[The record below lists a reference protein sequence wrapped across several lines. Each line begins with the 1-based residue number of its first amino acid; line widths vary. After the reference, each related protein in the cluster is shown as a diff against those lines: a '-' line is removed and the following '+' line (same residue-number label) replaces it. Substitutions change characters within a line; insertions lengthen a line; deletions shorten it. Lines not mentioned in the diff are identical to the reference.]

1 MSTNNLKDLSYK
13 TNTARAILSSA
24 DLFRYPQ
31 HVVWEYVTNE
41 IQYRDKGIKP
51 KIYVRV
57 NGEKISIYGNGSG
70 MGIEDLKNFF
80 TLHGENLDRKKGNPG
95 RGKYG
100 TGKAAAF
107 SIANSFLISTVKKN
121 RLYELKLKK
130 NDIKKFA
137 SSGKEIPLTDYV
149 ISANKKINEPNG
161 TRIEIS
167 ELTVKP
173 NRKEIIEYIEKQIGY
188 FKGAEVWVDNH
199 LCIYK
204 EPIFVKEYDF
214 NSIKT
219 HPELGNINLKIKVA
233 AEALD
238 KDEYGIKILSNKV
251 LHAMTLSGAEGKDM
265 SNYIFGEIDCPK
277 LDDDDQDVAATS
289 MARDGTLNLSNSN
302 VRALMSFI
310 GIHVEEIRKILVKEN
325 NEKKQSEEAKKL
337 RKEGEKISE
346 KINEHFQKFKDKIKM
361 KYSRMSDGK
370 TGIALAANSGSN
382 NDDGSLTVG
391 EEIEAIVTN
400 EMQILE
406 SLNSKNKGEKNK
418 IKNKSKKHLEENKKE
433 ERNAKK
439 VNGGGD
445 KKSSG
450 GTRFKV
456 EFREN
461 GKENPRARFIYDEN
475 TVYINLEHPYVSDL
489 KKGEAA
495 KDITKNPLFI
505 KICHEIAY
513 TEYAMALVN
522 LLYQKKYYAENTGDY
537 LQEVREVINALSTP
551 F

>member
-1 MSTNNLKDLSYK
+1 MSINSLNNLSYK

-41 IQYRDKGIKP
+41 IQYRNKGIQP

-57 NGEKISIYGNGSG
+57 DKDKISIHGNGAG
-70 MGIEDLKNFF
+70 MDVEGLKNFF
-80 TLHGENLDRKKGNPG
+80 TLHGENQDRKKGNPG

-107 SIANSFLISTVKKN
+107 SIANTFLISTVKNKK
-121 RLYELKLKK
+121 LYELRLKK
-130 NDIKKFA
+130 KDIKKYA
-137 SSGKEIPLTDYV
+137 SSGEEIPLNDYV
-149 ISANKKINEPNG
+149 INADKKISEPNG
-161 TRIEIS
+161 TKIEIS

-173 NRKEIIEYIEKQIGY
+173 NRKEIIEYIERQIGY
-188 FKGAEVWVDNH
+188 FKDAEVWVNNH
-199 LCIYK
+199 LCTFK

-214 NSIKT
+214 NSSKT
-219 HPELGNINLKIKVA
+219 HSELGNINLKIKVA

-238 KDEYGIKILSNKV
+238 KDRYGIKILSNKV
-251 LHAMTLSGAEGKDM
+251 LQSMTLSGAEGKDM

-277 LDDDDQDVAATS
+277 LDDENQDVAAIS
-289 MARDGTLNLSNSN
+289 MARDGTLNLSNSI
-302 VRALMSFI
+302 VRSLMSFI
-310 GIHVEEIRKILVKEN
+310 GIHVEEIRKVLVTEN
-325 NEKKQSEEAKKL
+325 NERKQSEEAKKL
-337 RKEGEKISE
+337 EKEGEKISE

-361 KYSRMSDGK
+361 KYNRMADGQ
-370 TGIALAANSGSN
+370 TGIATAVNSGKD
-382 NDDGSLTVG
+382 NDDGSLTLG
-391 EEIEAIVTN
+391 EEIEAIVNN
-400 EMQILE
+400 EMSILE
-406 SLNSKNKGEKNK
+406 SLNSNKKDEKNK
-418 IKNKSKKHLEENKKE
+418 TKNQSKKHLEQDKD
-433 ERNAKK
+433 ERKSAKK

-450 GTRFKV
+450 GTKFKV

-489 KKGEAA
+489 KKGEAS
-495 KDITKNPLFI
+495 KDITKNILFT

-522 LLYQKKYYAENTGDY
+522 LLHQKKYYAEDTELY
-537 LQEVREVINALSTP
+537 FQEMREVINALSAP
-551 F
+551 L